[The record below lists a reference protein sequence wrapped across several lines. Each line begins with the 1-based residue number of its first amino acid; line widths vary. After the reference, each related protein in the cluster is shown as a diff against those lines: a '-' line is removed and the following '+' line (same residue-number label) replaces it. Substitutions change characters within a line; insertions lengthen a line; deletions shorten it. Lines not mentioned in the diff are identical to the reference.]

1 MAFLGPRQ
9 RHRHLARLLRPH
21 LRHLPAPAHAQRISR
36 HRHRPGHLQK
46 DRRTP
51 RRPHVGGIASGG
63 GLHLLFHHPGGRS
76 VAMTLP
82 EKVRPLEILLVEDS
96 PTDAL
101 FAKEALEHSKV
112 CNNLHTVSDG
122 VEALAFLRRQRIYT
136 QAPRPDLILL
146 DLNLPKMDGRELLKE
161 IKQDEAFKRIP
172 VVVLTT
178 SKDEADVLKAYGL
191 HAN

>member
-1 MAFLGPRQ
+1 
-9 RHRHLARLLRPH
+9 
-21 LRHLPAPAHAQRISR
+21 
-36 HRHRPGHLQK
+36 
-46 DRRTP
+46 
-51 RRPHVGGIASGG
+51 
-63 GLHLLFHHPGGRS
+63 
-76 VAMTLP
+76 MTLP

-191 HAN
+191 HANCYIVKPVDFEKFAEVVKTIESFWFAVVTLPTQV